1 LGLFQIRYDISI
13 LAFPLY
19 YFVPYIPHHD
29 VWLLLLYPNPNI
41 IIIMAFPIILH
52 FATVVMG
59 MASGYGLAIYQQFVG
74 SLRATN
80 FAGSIILGVSADV
93 QPDVID
99 YLTSMNV
106 VMKYIESEGAVCT
119 YNGTV
124 GDKGVVIDMQKS
136 DGEWHFPK
144 GTYILL

>member
-1 LGLFQIRYDISI
+1 
-13 LAFPLY
+13 
-19 YFVPYIPHHD
+19 
-29 VWLLLLYPNPNI
+29 
-41 IIIMAFPIILH
+41 MAFPIILH

-59 MASGYGLAIYQQFVG
+59 MASGYGLATYQQFVG
-74 SLRATN
+74 SLRAPN
-80 FAGSIILGVSADV
+80 FTGSIILGVSADV

-136 DGEWHFPK
+136 DGEWHCPK
-144 GTYILL
+144 GTIKNVEM